1 MQHEFVGVI
10 TVFVE
15 NVERARRF
23 YTEVVGLEV
32 VEEVSTPGEVVLR
45 SFRGPLIILQFD
57 AEVSRRPVQPFGTE
71 LGLVVPDLEVAWAR
85 WQNAD
90 AVVLTEPHD
99 YPLGRTFSGR
109 SPSGHLLRF
118 YELTATFD
126 LKKTGE
132 FDRVLIALRQAV
144 SEANK

>member
-15 NVERARRF
+15 NVERARKF
-23 YTEVVGLEV
+23 YTEVVGLEA

-90 AVVLTEPHD
+90 ATVLTEPLPAGAHLQRQESIRPPVTVLRAD
-99 YPLGRTFSGR
+99 RYVRSQEDWGIRPCADRAAPGRQR
-109 SPSGHLLRF
+109 
-118 YELTATFD
+118 
-126 LKKTGE
+126 GE
-132 FDRVLIALRQAV
+132 
-144 SEANK
+144 

>member
-1 MQHEFVGVI
+1 MQGEFLGVI

-15 NVERARRF
+15 NVERARKF
-23 YTEVVGLEV
+23 YTEVVGLEEI
-32 VEEVSTPGEVVLR
+32 EEISTPGEVVLR

-57 AEVSRRPVQPFGTE
+57 AEVSRLMVQPFGTE
-71 LGLVVPDLEVAWAR
+71 LGFVAPDLEVAWSR

-90 AVVLTEPHD
+90 AVVLIELHD

-118 YELTATFD
+118 YELTKAFD
-126 LKKTGE
+126 PRKTGE